1 MISAWENICLH
12 RQQMYRIHR
21 WMIQRFP
28 TSSSEWIAP
37 APGYIISPQGD
48 AYLMSQC
55 HNITQYEVFWNR
67 TYNGTCY
74 AKFPVFMHVTQ
85 QVKFLQLT
93 DHRLQAHSPVIN
105 CGDIPKSTYVTDVHG
120 NLWLINQNAT
130 ISPVNYTKIFLPSFS
145 NHILKLPG
153 VNSHLLHYVDEPL
166 DEFSLLDILAR
177 SQDTLDE
184 LQAIQSD
191 SSDSIALDIGRV
203 IGSTLAGIG
212 SGGSHI
218 VKALGSALHDG
229 LSGFGDLDSKVIH
242 AIGQASG
249 TILTSS
255 GKAIESTGKGAGSFF
270 HQVIGGL
277 SGSLLWGALLLLSL
291 FLAYTYIRRT
301 RCYTEQATTDDNT
314 SSISNNDDEPNS
326 VHELDQF
333 SVYEPEEC
341 VDCGRQRSLSQPCM
355 TSDRVTQV

>member
-1 MISAWENICLH
+1 MAALIAHERSNIISAWENICLH
-12 RQQMYRIHR
+12 HQQMYRIDR
-21 WMIQRFP
+21 WMIQRLP

-37 APGYIISPQGD
+37 APGYIISQQGD

-74 AKFPVFMHVTQ
+74 AKFPVFMPVTH

-153 VNSHLLHYVDEPL
+153 ANSHLLHNVDEPS

-177 SQDTLDE
+177 SQDILDE
-184 LQAIQSD
+184 LQAIQCY

-229 LSGFGDLDSKVIH
+229 LSSFGDLDSKVIH
-242 AIGQASG
+242 VIVQASG

-277 SGSLLWGALLLLSL
+277 SGSLLWGTLLLLSL

-301 RCYTEQATTDDNT
+301 RCYTKYTKQATTDDNT
-314 SSISNNDDEPNS
+314 SSVSNNDDEPKQCPRIRP
-326 VHELDQF
+326 VF
-333 SVYEPEEC
+333 SL
-341 VDCGRQRSLSQPCM
+341 R
-355 TSDRVTQV
+355 T

>member
-1 MISAWENICLH
+1 MRL
-12 RQQMYRIHR
+12 
-21 WMIQRFP
+21 
-28 TSSSEWIAP
+28 SSKNANLKLS
-37 APGYIISPQGD
+37 
-48 AYLMSQC
+48 
-55 HNITQYEVFWNR
+55 
-67 TYNGTCY
+67 
-74 AKFPVFMHVTQ
+74 
-85 QVKFLQLT
+85 
-93 DHRLQAHSPVIN
+93 IN
-105 CGDIPKSTYVTDVHG
+105 CGDIPKSTYVTDFHG
-120 NLWLINQNAT
+120 NLWQINQNAT

-255 GKAIESTGKGAGSFF
+255 GKAIESTGKGAGSFS

-277 SGSLLWGALLLLSL
+277 SGSLLWGALLLLGL
-291 FLAYTYIRRT
+291 FLAYTYT
-301 RCYTEQATTDDNT
+301 SAAHAATQNAQ
-314 SSISNNDDEPNS
+314 NR
-326 VHELDQF
+326 L
-333 SVYEPEEC
+333 
-341 VDCGRQRSLSQPCM
+341 QPM
-355 TSDRVTQV
+355 TIQVV

>member
-1 MISAWENICLH
+1 
-12 RQQMYRIHR
+12 MYRIHR

-93 DHRLQAHSPVIN
+93 DHRIQAHSPVLN

-145 NHILKLPG
+145 NHVLKLPG

-177 SQDTLDE
+177 SQDTLDQ
-184 LQAIQSD
+184 LQAIQSA
-191 SSDSIALDIGRV
+191 SSDSIALDIERI
-203 IGSTLAGIG
+203 IGSTLAGID

-242 AIGQASG
+242 AIH
-249 TILTSS
+249 LYDP
-255 GKAIESTGKGAGSFF
+255 
-270 HQVIGGL
+270 HVI
-277 SGSLLWGALLLLSL
+277 
-291 FLAYTYIRRT
+291 
-301 RCYTEQATTDDNT
+301 
-314 SSISNNDDEPNS
+314 
-326 VHELDQF
+326 
-333 SVYEPEEC
+333 
-341 VDCGRQRSLSQPCM
+341 
-355 TSDRVTQV
+355 